1 MTDPTPHP
9 FLYRRRPTRVV
20 SIGDVRVGGAEPLR
34 VQSMTTPA
42 TTDTEATVAQIAA
55 LAAAGCEI
63 VRVTV
68 PTVTDARNLPN
79 IRAGMRREGVRV
91 PLVAD
96 IHFNPS
102 AAMAAVEHVEKVRIN
117 PGNFA
122 DSKRFDA
129 REYTDAEY
137 AEELERI
144 AERVGPLI
152 RRARELGVAMRIGTN
167 HGSLSDRILN
177 RFGDTPLGMVESAL
191 EFVRLCRAEG
201 YHDLVLSMK
210 SSHPMVMIQAYRL
223 LAARMAEAGMEYPFH
238 LGVTEAGD
246 GEDGRVKS
254 AVGIGALLEDGIG
267 DTVRVSLTEDPVAEI
282 PVALALVAPYQRRAS
297 TPAHVETLPT
307 LDVAESRDPYTYSR
321 RVSERTVLGGAP
333 WGGDGPPK
341 VEVVLR
347 RRGGG
352 ELCQV
357 ALRAAEAV
365 AGAAVPPESRP
376 DLGQV
381 ELDSPIDVEA
391 FIALTDALAA
401 AGNPLPLAVALAPF
415 PGLDAP
421 ALANRIAARAARLTL
436 SAPASLS
443 VLPAYWV
450 AAARAHGRPIL
461 WEVEV
466 DGPDSVRAAV
476 ETAVRLSRQGEAE
489 GIGTQL
495 ALRVAGT
502 MPLVGA
508 HRLLAARLAQ
518 EGVRVPVVL
527 IAPHPIPGESSWLHA
542 AARLGSLL
550 CDGLGDAVRLEGLD
564 AAEATRL
571 GFTLLQGTRLRL
583 SRAEFISCPSCGR
596 TLFDLESTTRR
607 IKEKTG
613 HLKGVKIAIMGCIVN
628 GPGEMADADFG
639 YVGGA
644 PGRVNLF
651 VGKEMVA
658 RHVEAEAADAKL
670 IEIIKAHGRWV
681 EPAGTAA
688 ATVEPTPSA
697 A

>member
-1 MTDPTPHP
+1 VPDPTPQP

-20 SIGDVRVGGAEPLR
+20 SIGDVRLGGDQPLR

-79 IRAGMRREGVRV
+79 IRAGMRRRGVRV

-96 IHFNPS
+96 IHFNPA

-137 AEELERI
+137 AEEIERI

-223 LAARMAEAGMEYPFH
+223 LAARMAVEGMDYPFH

-282 PVALALVAPYQRRAS
+282 PVALALVAPYQGR
-297 TPAHVETLPT
+297 PATAVRVETIPT
-307 LDVAESRDPYTYSR
+307 LAVVEARDPYGYSR
-321 RVSERTVLGGAP
+321 RVSERAVLGGAP
-333 WGGDGPPK
+333 WGGDSPPR

-347 RRGGG
+347 SHRGGDVQREG
-352 ELCQV
+352 S
-357 ALRAAEAV
+357 RAAQAV
-365 AGAAVPPESRP
+365 AGGDVPPEGRP

-381 ELDSPIDVEA
+381 EIDSLQDLEA
-391 FIALTDALAA
+391 FLALSEALAT
-401 AGNPLPLAVALAPF
+401 AGVPLPLAVALAPAPVLDS
-415 PGLDAP
+415 PGV
-421 ALANRIAARAARLTL
+421 ANRVAARAARITL
-436 SAPASLS
+436 SVGASSSPPA
-443 VLPAYWV
+443 AAWV
-450 AAARAHGRPIL
+450 AAARSHGRPIL
-461 WEVEV
+461 WEVGVE
-466 DGPDSVRAAV
+466 GPDDVRASV
-476 ETAVRLSRQGEAE
+476 ETAVRLAGLAAAE
-489 GIGTQL
+489 GIGAQL
-495 ALRVAGT
+495 ALRVAAP
-502 MPLVGA
+502 MPLAGA
-508 HRLLAARLAQ
+508 YRLLAARLAR
-518 EGVRVPVVL
+518 EGMRVPLVL
-527 IAPHPIPGESSWLHA
+527 IAPPAVAGESPWLHA

-550 CDGLGDAVRLEGLD
+550 CDGLGEAVRLEGL
-564 AAEATRL
+564 EATESARL

-658 RHVEAEAADAKL
+658 RHVEAEEADARL
-670 IEIIKAHGRWV
+670 IEIIRANGRWV
-681 EPAGTAA
+681 EPAAA
-688 ATVEPTPSA
+688 ATVEPTRSLA
-697 A
+697 

>member
-1 MTDPTPHP
+1 VILPTPHP
-9 FLYRRRPTRVV
+9 YLFRRRVSRVV
-20 SIGDVRVGGAEPLR
+20 AIGDVLIGGDQPLR

-42 TTDTEATVAQIAA
+42 TTDTEATVKQILA
-55 LAAAGCEI
+55 LAEAGCEI

-68 PTVTDARNLPN
+68 PTVSDARNLPH
-79 IRAGMRREGVRV
+79 IRAAMRRHGLRL

-96 IHFNPS
+96 IHFNPA

-129 REYTDAEY
+129 REYTDSEY

-144 AERVGPLI
+144 AERVLPLI
-152 RRARELGVAMRIGTN
+152 RRARDLGVAMRIGTN

-191 EFVRLCRAEG
+191 EFVRLCRGEG

-223 LAARMAEAGMEYPFH
+223 LAARMAEDGMDYPFH

-282 PVALALVAPYQRRAS
+282 PVALALVAPYQHRPT
-297 TPAHVETLPT
+297 TPISSDVMPT
-307 LDVAESRDPYTYSR
+307 LDVAERRDPYGYTR
-321 RVSERTVLGGAP
+321 RVSERSVLGGAA
-333 WGGDGPPK
+333 WGGDVAPK

-347 RRGGG
+347 AVAGGD
-352 ELCQV
+352 LV
-357 ALRAAEAV
+357 AVARRAAEAV
-365 AGAAVPPESRP
+365 AGPSVAPEQRP
-376 DLGQV
+376 DLGQLEV
-381 ELDSPIDVEA
+381 DSPLDLERFA
-391 FIALTDALAA
+391 RLAA
-401 AGNPLPLAVALAPF
+401 ELQGAAFPLPLAVALE
-415 PGLDAP
+415 PGRVGVTDETAD
-421 ALANRIAARAARLTL
+421 RVAAAAARLTL
-436 SAPASLS
+436 RVSISAPGWPLHW
-443 VLPAYWV
+443 VV
-450 AAARAHGRPIL
+450 AARSHGRPIL

-466 DGPDSVRAAV
+466 DGPAGVRAAV
-476 ETAVRLSRQGEAE
+476 ESAVALARRTEGE
-489 GIGTQL
+489 GIGVQL
-495 ALRVAGT
+495 ALRTAGP

-508 HRLLAARLAQ
+508 YRLLAARLGQ
-518 EGVRVPVVL
+518 EGIRAPLVL
-527 IAPHPIPGESSWLHA
+527 VEPPPAAGESPWLHA

-550 CDGLGDAVRLEGLD
+550 CDGLGEAVRFEGMEP
-564 AAEATRL
+564 AEATRL

-583 SRAEFISCPSCGR
+583 LRAEFISCPSCGR

-658 RHVEAEAADAKL
+658 RHVDAEEADARL
-670 IEIIKAHGRWV
+670 IELIKAHGRWV
-681 EPAGTAA
+681 EPACAVA
-688 ATVEPTPSA
+688 ATVEPSSGVT
-697 A
+697 

>member
-1 MTDPTPHP
+1 
-9 FLYRRRPTRVV
+9 
-20 SIGDVRVGGAEPLR
+20 
-34 VQSMTTPA
+34 MTTPA
-42 TTDTEATVAQIAA
+42 TTDTEATVAQIVA

-68 PTVTDARNLPN
+68 PTVTDARNLPR
-79 IRAGMRREGVRV
+79 IRAGMRRHGVRL

-96 IHFNPS
+96 IHFNPA

-129 REYTDAEY
+129 REYSDAEY

-152 RRARELGVAMRIGTN
+152 RRARQLGVAMRIGTN

-223 LAARMAEAGMEYPFH
+223 LAAWMADEGMDYPFH

-282 PVALALVAPYQRRAS
+282 PVALALVAAYQHRPP
-297 TPAHVETLPT
+297 TPVRVEMIPSLS
-307 LDVAESRDPYTYSR
+307 VGESRDPHRYAR
-321 RVSERTVLGGAP
+321 RVTERTALGGAP

-347 RRGGG
+347 ARGGG
-352 ELCQV
+352 DLHQT
-357 ALRAAEAV
+357 ALRAAAGV
-365 AGAAVPPESRP
+365 AGAAIPPESRP

-381 ELDSPIDVEA
+381 EIESPRDLEA
-391 FIALTDALAA
+391 FVALTDALAT
-401 AGNPLPLAVALAPF
+401 AGIALPLAIALEPV
-415 PGLDAP
+415 PGLDSTAI
-421 ALANRIAARAARLTL
+421 ANRIAARAARLTL
-436 SAPASLS
+436 AVGASLS
-443 VLPAYWV
+443 VAPPAWV
-450 AAARAHGRPIL
+450 AAARTHGRPIL
-461 WEVEV
+461 WEVGVE
-466 DGPDSVRAAV
+466 GPEEVRAAV
-476 ETAVRLSRQGEAE
+476 ETAVRLFRLAEAE
-489 GIGTQL
+489 GIGAQL
-495 ALRVAGT
+495 ALRVAGS

-508 HRLLAARLAQ
+508 YRLLAARLEQ
-518 EGVRVPVVL
+518 EGGRVPLVL
-527 IAPHPIPGESSWLHA
+527 IAPPPVAGESSWLHA

-550 CDGLGDAVRLEGLD
+550 CDGLGDAVRLEGLE
-564 AAEATRL
+564 AAESARL

-613 HLKGVKIAIMGCIVN
+613 HLKGVKIAVMGCIVN

-651 VGKEMVA
+651 VGKEMVL
-658 RHVEAEAADAKL
+658 RHVDAVEADEKL
-670 IEIIKAHGRWV
+670 IELIKAHGRWV
-681 EPAGTAA
+681 EPAGVVA
-688 ATVEPTPSA
+688 ATAEPTPSVA
-697 A
+697 